1 MKAGKI
7 YDIIILLILFLLVFG
22 IIIKASCCLLA
33 VGVKNLADSLIQ
45 KIL

>member
-1 MKAGKI
+1 MNAGKL

-33 VGVKNLADSLIQ
+33 VGVKNLADSFVQ
-45 KIL
+45 RIL